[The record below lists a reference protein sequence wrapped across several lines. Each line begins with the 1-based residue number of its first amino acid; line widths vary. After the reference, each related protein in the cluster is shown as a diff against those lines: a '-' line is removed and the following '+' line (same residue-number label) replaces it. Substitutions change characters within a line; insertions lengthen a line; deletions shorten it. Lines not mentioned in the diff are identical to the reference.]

1 MQNILFIVLDT
12 CNVIGYNI
20 DMIKSFKHKGLQ
32 RFYETGSVKGIQAI
46 HAEKLSR
53 ILLAL
58 NNAQFIEDLNMPSY
72 RLHKLKGDMNE
83 LWSITVQAN
92 WRITFKFE
100 DKNIYI
106 VDYQDYH

>member
-1 MQNILFIVLDT
+1 
-12 CNVIGYNI
+12 
-20 DMIKSFKHKGLQ
+20 MIKSFKHKGLQ
-32 RFYETGSVKGIQAI
+32 RYFETGSTKGIQSI
-46 HAEKLSR
+46 HADKLSR

-58 NNAQFIEDLNMPSY
+58 NNAKFIEDLNIPSY
-72 RLHKLKGDMNE
+72 RLHKLKGEMNE

-100 DKNIYI
+100 DKNVYI